1 MYEAFA
7 VDVLDSRDQ
16 LISKQEHSFQ
26 TESSRAEV
34 EEVLQARA
42 QQLHHHHVEVALGAA
57 PLDLWDSDATLKK
70 WQNLYGAIGLIMV
83 KTIQSSFPP
92 SPNFERVTVSFDKL
106 NNTDLFLQI
115 DGVTRPLCFG
125 RVTHRRCKAG
135 VLFVYFIH
143 ILQHHHQLFF
153 DTEREYCWCQEDL
166 TPINTLGGR

>member
-70 WQNLYGAIGLIMV
+70 MAKLIWSNWFNYGKDYSV
-83 KTIQSSFPP
+83 
-92 SPNFERVTVSFDKL
+92 
-106 NNTDLFLQI
+106 
-115 DGVTRPLCFG
+115 
-125 RVTHRRCKAG
+125 
-135 VLFVYFIH
+135 FISTFS
-143 ILQHHHQLFF
+143 QL
-153 DTEREYCWCQEDL
+153 
-166 TPINTLGGR
+166 